1 LGSSELKAES
11 YSFLYSGHRD
21 LAHEGVVLA
30 LSPNVAG
37 SLLAWLAVSLRFMW
51 AQLQLNK
58 GLKLWVVVCYAP
70 TNYSGDQPK
79 DAFYEA
85 FSSMV
90 VAIPA
95 CDLVLCQG
103 DFNAQVGSNA
113 YRWEGVLDG
122 FSSPSI
128 VGPPINNGL

>member
-1 LGSSELKAES
+1 
-11 YSFLYSGHRD
+11 
-21 LAHEGVVLA
+21 
-30 LSPNVAG
+30 
-37 SLLAWLAVSLRFMW
+37 
-51 AQLQLNK
+51 
-58 GLKLWVVVCYAP
+58 VVCDAP

-95 CDLVLCQG
+95 CDLVFCLG
-103 DFNAQVGSNA
+103 DFNVQVGSNA

-122 FSSPSI
+122 FSSPSTM
-128 VGPPINNGL
+128 GPPTNNGLQLLSFYMSHHLSACPITSLW